1 MTDRDFRTPGMA
13 RRYRD
18 GVVESITTL

>member
-1 MTDRDFRTPGMA
+1 MNDRDFRTPGMA